1 MSDAQRTHRAR
12 RRRGVLTI
20 VGSLAVVGLAV
31 GWVIGASDKT
41 IKVPVAAPGST
52 SAPGS
57 SGPAASSAPGS
68 SAAPSLASGVPGSSS
83 GPSSSLPPAPSS
95 SATTSASKT
104 PSKAPAPKPTLKP
117 TPTPKPTV
125 KPTPTPSVPEPA
137 NKPGPSNTGVPAGTK
152 LTVITGDVTVSTNG
166 TVIDGKDIKGALIID
181 ASNVTVRRSLIEGH
195 ALEDSVFV
203 RSGTNIVFQ
212 DDEVSV
218 VSPHTGVDSMGLRN
232 STVQR
237 LNIHGGV
244 DGIKLFGNA
253 TVTASWIHDLTWF
266 AHDPGQGG
274 GPSHNDTIQIL
285 GGSNMNV
292 TGNFL
297 QAVSKDNSAIQ
308 VTQNSGKISALTISG
323 NWADGGG
330 CTFNISSHNNAG
342 TLIPMGGIALT
353 NNRFGGHTS
362 KLNCAIVVDLK
373 TTFTHKGNVRDDT
386 GTPVTIIRAN

>member
-1 MSDAQRTHRAR
+1 M
-12 RRRGVLTI
+12 
-20 VGSLAVVGLAV
+20 
-31 GWVIGASDKT
+31 
-41 IKVPVAAPGST
+41 
-52 SAPGS
+52 
-57 SGPAASSAPGS
+57 
-68 SAAPSLASGVPGSSS
+68 
-83 GPSSSLPPAPSS
+83 
-95 SATTSASKT
+95 
-104 PSKAPAPKPTLKP
+104 
-117 TPTPKPTV
+117 
-125 KPTPTPSVPEPA
+125 
-137 NKPGPSNTGVPAGTK
+137 PAGTK
-152 LTVITGDVTVSTNG
+152 LTVITGDVTVSKNG
-166 TVIDGKDIKGALIID
+166 TVIDSKDIKGALIID

-195 ALEDSVFV
+195 ALEDSVYV

-212 DDEVSV
+212 DDEINV
-218 VSPHTGVDSMGLRN
+218 VSPHTGVDDMGLRN

-253 TVTASWIHDLTWF
+253 SVSASWIHGLTWF

-285 GGSNMNV
+285 GGANMQV

-297 QAVSKDNSAIQ
+297 QAVSQDNSAIQ

-342 TLIPMGGIALT
+342 KLIPMSGIALT
-353 NNRFGGHTS
+353 NNRFGHTS

-373 TTFTHKGNVRDDT
+373 TTFTHNGNVWDAS
-386 GTPVTIIRAN
+386 GAPVTIIRNN